1 MTSFILHEL
10 VWSVLESLAYSIYDG
25 LREVSADFYVI
36 ADVDGQHSV
45 WDALSMFKIS
55 QDTGDVVVGS
65 RFVRG
70 GGMGS
75 LKHYFAANI
84 FNIMLGII
92 NDFKV
97 SDKTGGFAVLPR
109 SIVEMSMANSQFI
122 FRGYGDYFISLSR
135 LLSKFRV
142 KVINFP
148 VFYRLRSSGYSKSN
162 FLKMIVTYSVRSFER
177 LPCDASLGT

>member
-1 MTSFILHEL
+1 MESSLNLDVFHIARTS
-10 VWSVLESLAYSIYDG
+10 LERTRGLAYSIYDG

-75 LKHYFAANI
+75 LKHYFADNI
-84 FNIMLGII
+84 FLIL
-92 NDFKV
+92 
-97 SDKTGGFAVLPR
+97 
-109 SIVEMSMANSQFI
+109 
-122 FRGYGDYFISLSR
+122 
-135 LLSKFRV
+135 
-142 KVINFP
+142 
-148 VFYRLRSSGYSKSN
+148 
-162 FLKMIVTYSVRSFER
+162 
-177 LPCDASLGT
+177 C